1 MTAGNIT
8 PAVARMTR
16 PFTRETAR
24 AKVKAA
30 ENARDSRDPEIA
42 AQAYTADSEWRNRA
56 EFFQGREAIK
66 VFLKQKW
73 EKELDY
79 RSTRLC
85 AYKARLCTEG
95 AQAVRLMVPDW
106 RPTVIQAR
114 VFKCR
119 RSSRF

>member
-16 PFTRETAR
+16 PFTLETAR

-30 ENARDSRDPEIA
+30 ENTWNSRDPEIV
-42 AQAYTADSEWRNRA
+42 AQAYTENSERRNRV
-56 EFFQGREAIK
+56 EFFKGREAIK
-66 VFLKQKW
+66 AFLKQKW

-79 RSTRLC
+79 CSTRLC
-85 AYKARLCTEG
+85 AYTARLGTEG